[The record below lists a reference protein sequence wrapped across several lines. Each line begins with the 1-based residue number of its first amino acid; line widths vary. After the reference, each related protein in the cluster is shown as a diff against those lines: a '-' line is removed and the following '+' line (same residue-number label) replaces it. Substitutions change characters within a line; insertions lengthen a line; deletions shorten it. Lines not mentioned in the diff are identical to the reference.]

1 MATRLS
7 AVVSRVSQCVY
18 VNQLFTIYHV
28 CQALITAY
36 AADSTDGCNS
46 GRPILMAELIE
57 CAYQMCYSKPH
68 VSERQRQR

>member
-28 CQALITAY
+28 CQALITAF
-36 AADSTDGCNS
+36 AAES
-46 GRPILMAELIE
+46 ILMGATPG
-57 CAYQMCYSKPH
+57 ARY
-68 VSERQRQR
+68 